1 MHPDALEQLMHNV
14 VMAPAEDRHN
24 LSTTACPPHVR
35 KNWLLGCA
43 RRERLE
49 ARKQSV
55 ATVTEALW
63 KSPRFVFTEEGDA
76 WTQCSTTDMSPED
89 LAAAQIAW
97 KEADALELAD
107 DALLDDEDSDLDAV
121 ATDKLCHPKKEDGDL
136 VAVARD
142 RLCHP
147 ETEGYASGVES
158 KLLSIATRKK
168 MDHHMRVR
176 LK

>member
-1 MHPDALEQLMHNV
+1 MHNF

-24 LSTTACPPHVR
+24 LVMTACPPQVR
-35 KNWLLGCA
+35 KNWLLCCA

-136 VAVARD
+136 FAVARD

-147 ETEGYASGVES
+147 KTEGQASGVEQTAVDRYAEEDGPS
-158 KLLSIATRKK
+158 HARSFE
-168 MDHHMRVR
+168 MDAPGVA
-176 LK
+176 